1 MADILLVTFTA
12 RYSHSAF
19 GLRYLQ
25 ANLKE
30 LSGRAVIVEFD
41 IRKQPVVSAEELL
54 RLKPR
59 IVCFSVHIWNIEQIR
74 ATAKLLKQI
83 EPSLKIVIGGPEVSY
98 ELGKEPLVEVADTI
112 VCGEGDLI
120 IAELCEKLLQGDITE
135 KIVQAE
141 PPDLNEVALPYDY
154 YSDEDIAH
162 RVTYVETSRG
172 CPFRCAY
179 CMSALDRKVRT
190 FPLSN
195 LLPEFKKLMTRGA
208 RHFKFVDRSFNAL
221 PEHAISVLSFFK
233 DNYVDGLV
241 LHLELVPNKMSSQ
254 LQELLIAFPPG
265 ALHIE
270 VGVQTFD
277 EAVGKLVGRS
287 FDSSEVAKTLK
298 FLCKETKADVH
309 ADLIVGLPGETE
321 ASFGRGF
328 DELLHYAPAEVQ
340 VGILKRLRGAPLVKK
355 AKEWGLVFSE
365 TSPYEVLATKELSF
379 FDIQRMKRFGRYVE
393 LLHNRGKLVATV
405 AKLLEKGSPFEIF
418 SLINEYFYK
427 RFSRAHDISLE
438 NLAKALR
445 DFMIEVQGKNEAEIL
460 RLLRADF
467 QRLGRRRLPHWLNER
482 RTEDGQKSN

>member
-1 MADILLVTFTA
+1 MAEILLVTFTA

-19 GLRYLQ
+19 GLRYLK

-30 LSGRAVIVEFD
+30 LSAKAAIFEFD
-41 IRKQPVVSAEELL
+41 IRKQPIDSAEELL
-54 RLKPR
+54 RLCPR

-83 EPSLKIVIGGPEVSY
+83 VPSLKIIVGGPEVSH
-98 ELGKEPLVEVADTI
+98 ELENEPLVEAADTI
-112 VCGEGDLI
+112 VCGEGDLV
-120 IAELCEKLLQGDITE
+120 IAELCQKLLQGESTE
-135 KIVQAE
+135 KIIQAE
-141 PPDLNEVALPYDY
+141 PPDLSKVALPYDY

-179 CMSALDRKVRT
+179 CMSALDRRVRT
-190 FPLSN
+190 FPLAT
-195 LLPEFKKLMTRGA
+195 LLPELKKLMERGA

-241 LHLELVPNKMSSQ
+241 LHLELVPNKMSPN
-254 LQELLIAFPPG
+254 LKELLKAFPPG

-277 EAVGKLVGRS
+277 EEVGKLVGRP
-287 FDSSEVAKTLK
+287 FDSLEVAKTLK
-298 FLCKETKADVH
+298 FLCEETKADVH

-321 ASFGRGF
+321 ESFGRGF
-328 DELLHYAPAEVQ
+328 DELLHFSPGEVQ
-340 VGILKRLRGAPLVKK
+340 VGILKRLRGAPLVEK
-355 AKEWGLVFSE
+355 AQEWGLVFSE

-379 FDIQRMKRFGRYVE
+379 FDVQRLKRFGRYVE

-405 AKLLEKGSPFEIF
+405 TKLLEEGSPFEIF
-418 SLINEYFYK
+418 SSINEYFYK

-445 DFMIEVQGKNEAEIL
+445 DFMVEVQGCNEAEIL
-460 RLLRADF
+460 KLLRADF
-467 QRLGRRRLPHWLNER
+467 ARLGRRRLPHWLNER
-482 RTEDGQKSN
+482 RIKDGQKSN